1 VDTVHGRHCGREAVM
16 QMKSLQNENQQ
27 RHAEFVN
34 LDRQKQSLQR
44 TVISRQEKQDKM
56 TLQHR
61 VKEDSINSQL
71 NELQK

>member
-1 VDTVHGRHCGREAVM
+1 M